1 MLPNRMRPPSTGLPH
16 VFSLEVTSSARQ
28 AVARKD
34 PVKTASKNVT
44 TTLAIISNILFVH
57 SKFIFS
63 IIMKLH
69 IAFDPLPVL
78 FIANIITAPCH

>member
-1 MLPNRMRPPSTGLPH
+1 MLPKRIRPPSTGLPH
-16 VFSLEVTSSARQ
+16 WFSLERISSAKE
-28 AVARKD
+28 AEARKC